1 MTKRTHRRAI
11 PYLAGIA
18 LSPLMLALSA
28 PASAQTETGAA
39 SGQGAPIVVTARR
52 RDESL
57 IEVPLSVTAVSG
69 EDLNQ
74 SGALDIT
81 EVAENVPN
89 VTFEV
94 SRGTNTTLTTF
105 IRGVGQQDPVAGF
118 ENGVGL
124 YVDDVYYNRPQAA
137 VLDIFNVERIEVL
150 RGPQGTLY
158 GRNTIGGAVKFVT
171 RRLEDSPIGEAR
183 INLGTYGQMDGIA
196 SVALPVG
203 DSGFYVG
210 GAAALLTRGGYG
222 DNINLG
228 IDNYDK
234 DVFAARG
241 TIEYAPNND
250 IFLRVTGDYTEDLSN
265 PRQGHRLIPGL
276 FSGAPVLDNVFD
288 TRAGLALPRQRV
300 EAHGIS
306 ATGEVQVTDT
316 LRLRNI
322 IAWRD
327 DESTTPIDFDSLPSA
342 DLDVPAAYTNEQLSE
357 EFQIVYDDG
366 RLAGLLG
373 FYYLDANATTNF
385 DVILATTGAV
395 IPPPNGPLPGLT
407 AKTFGDVDTET
418 WSIFG
423 DFTFDITEQWS
434 VSVGGRFTHDRRTS
448 QVLRETYLFGPTT
461 EFGGDSALLIATTSD
476 FNGTAT
482 FDEFTPRASISYRPT
497 PDHNIYL
504 SYSRGFKG
512 GGFDPRGQ
520 TTAAPDLDGDGDID
534 QADIYEFM
542 SFDPETVD
550 SYELGYRGSLANGA
564 VTVALAGFYADYTDI
579 QIPGS
584 VGFDSDGDGTND
596 TFIGVT
602 SNAGAAT
609 IWGVEF
615 EGSARLGRDLASVG
629 DRLGFN
635 WAIGYINA
643 EYDQFIDAFGNDV
656 ASQRVFQNTPEWTLS
671 GTLDYA
677 IPAFGGELNF
687 LTTLSYRS
695 ETSQFE
701 TQSPLD
707 QPGYALWDASLV
719 WTSDDD
725 HWQLGAHA
733 KNITDHRY
741 IVSGY
746 NFVVDNG
753 MGGFAPTLGLE
764 GTLTGFYGDPFRA
777 FVSARMR
784 F

>member
-1 MTKRTHRRAI
+1 MNHSSHSRAVR
-11 PYLAGIA
+11 YLAGIA
-18 LSPLMLALSA
+18 LAPLALA
-28 PASAQTETGAA
+28 LPGAAQAQTGAQTA
-39 SGQGAPIVVTARR
+39 GENAPIIVSARR

-57 IEVPLSVTAVSG
+57 IDVPLSVTAISG
-69 EDLNQ
+69 ESLSQ

-81 EVAENVPN
+81 EIAESVPN

-137 VLDIFNVERIEVL
+137 VLDIFDVERVEVL

-171 RRLEDSPIGEAR
+171 RRLADSPTGEAR
-183 INLGTYGQMDGIA
+183 FNAGTYGQFDGIG
-196 SVALPVG
+196 SVALPIG
-203 DSGFYVG
+203 DSGFYIG
-210 GAAALLTRGGYG
+210 GSAALLTRNGFGE
-222 DNINLG
+222 NINLG
-228 IDNYDK
+228 IENYDK

-241 TIEYAPNND
+241 TLEYAPNSD
-250 IFLRVTGDYTEDLSN
+250 IFVRVTGDYTDDRSN

-276 FSGAPVLDNVFD
+276 VSGAPVLDNVYD
-288 TRAGLALPRQRV
+288 TRAGLQNPEQRV
-300 EAHGIS
+300 EAWGVSGTI
-306 ATGEVQVTDT
+306 ELQVSDT
-316 LRLRNI
+316 VRLRNI
-322 IAWRD
+322 LAYRD
-327 DESTTPIDFDSLPSA
+327 DQSSTPIDFDSLPAA
-342 DLDVPAAYTNEQLSE
+342 DLDVPAIYANDQFSE
-357 EFQIVYDDG
+357 EFQIVYEDDN
-366 RLAGLLG
+366 LAGLIG
-373 FYYLDANATTNF
+373 FYYLDASAFTNF

-407 AKTFGDVDTET
+407 AKTLGDVDTET

-423 DFTFDITEQWS
+423 DFTWDITDQWS
-434 VSVGGRFTHDRRTS
+434 LSVGGRYTHDERRSRVLRTS
-448 QVLRETYLFGPTT
+448 MIFGPSP
-461 EFGGDSALLIATTSD
+461 EFGGDGIVFATTSD
-476 FNGTAT
+476 FDGSAT
-482 FDEFTPRASISYRPT
+482 FKEFTPRASISFQPT

-520 TTAAPDLDGDGDID
+520 TSQAPDLDGDGDID
-534 QADIYEFM
+534 AADIYEFM
-542 SFDPETVD
+542 SFDPEIVD
-550 SYELGYRGSLANGA
+550 SFELGYHGSLANGA
-564 VTVALAGFYADYTDI
+564 VTVSLAGFYADYTDI

-584 VGFDSDGDGTND
+584 VGADTDNDGVND
-596 TFIGVT
+596 TFIGIT

-615 EGSARLGRDLASVG
+615 EGRARVGRDLAASG

-635 WAIGYINA
+635 WAAGYINA
-643 EYDQFIDAFGNDV
+643 EYDEFIDAFGNDV
-656 ASQRVFQNTPEWTLS
+656 ADQRVFQNTPEWTLS
-671 GTLDYA
+671 GTLDYG

-695 ETSQFE
+695 ETNQFE
-701 TQSPLD
+701 VPSDLD
-707 QPGYALWDASLV
+707 QSAYALWDASLV

-725 HWQLGAHA
+725 HWQLGVHA

-746 NFVVDNG
+746 NFVAPNG
-753 MGGFAPTLGLE
+753 AGGYVPTLGLE
-764 GTLTGFYGDPFRA
+764 GTLTAFYGDPFRT